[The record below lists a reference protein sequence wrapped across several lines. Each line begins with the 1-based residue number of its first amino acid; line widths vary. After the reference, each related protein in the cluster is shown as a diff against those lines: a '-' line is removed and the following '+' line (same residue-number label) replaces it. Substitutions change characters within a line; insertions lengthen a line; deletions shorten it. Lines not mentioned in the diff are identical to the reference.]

1 MSNRL
6 SWFIIFWLIAV
17 FAFLYAPII
26 SVVIYSF
33 NASKLVTVWGGWSV
47 KWYGELAKDRQ
58 IIDAA
63 ILSLEIAAI
72 SSTLATI
79 LGTIAG
85 YVLVRFPKFMGR
97 TAFSGMVN
105 APLVMPEVITGLSML
120 LLFIS
125 MQEVYKYAVAGLADQ
140 GMGMASEAVRVGF
153 SWIDGRGLITVVI
166 AHVTFTMSYIAVVMR
181 SRFITLD
188 MSLEEAAQDLGAKPL
203 KVFFVITLPIVAP
216 AIVSGW
222 LLGFTISLDDLVITA
237 FTNGPGTTTLP
248 QVVFSKV
255 RLGLDPKINAL
266 ATIIITVVSIGVIF
280 ATIHMRRA
288 EKQRQRD
295 EQMAIRAIAAKT

>member
-6 SWFIIFWLIAV
+6 SWFVIAWLILV

-26 SVVIYSF
+26 SVIIYSF
-33 NASKLVTVWGGWSV
+33 NASRLVTVWGGWSF
-47 KWYGELAKDRQ
+47 KWYEALWNDRQ
-58 IIDAA
+58 IIEAA
-63 ILSLEIAAI
+63 ILSLEVAVI

-79 LGTIAG
+79 LGTVAG

-120 LLFIS
+120 LLFIQ
-125 MQEVYKYAVAGLADQ
+125 MENLIGWPQ
-140 GMGMASEAVRVGF
+140 
-153 SWIDGRGLITVVI
+153 GRGLTTVII
-166 AHVTFTMSYIAVVMR
+166 AHVTFTMSYVAIVMR
-181 SRFITLD
+181 SRFLVLD
-188 MSLEEAAQDLGAKPL
+188 LSLEEAAQDLGAKPL
-203 KVFFVITLPIVAP
+203 KVFFVITLPIVLP

-222 LLGFTISLDDLVITA
+222 LLGFTISLDDLVITN

-255 RLGLDPKINAL
+255 RLGLDPKVNAL

-280 ATIHMRRA
+280 ATIHMRRS

>member
-17 FAFLYAPII
+17 FAFLYAPIV
-26 SVVIYSF
+26 SVVVYSF
-33 NASKLVTVWGGWSV
+33 NASKLVTVWAGWSF

-63 ILSLEIAAI
+63 LLSLQVAAI

-85 YVLVRFPKFMGR
+85 YVLVRFPKFLGR

-125 MQEVYKYAVAGLADQ
+125 MEQ
-140 GMGMASEAVRVGF
+140 
-153 SWIDGRGLITVVI
+153 WIGWPQGRGMTTVII
-166 AHVTFTMSYIAVVMR
+166 AHTTFTLSYVAVVMR
-181 SRFITLD
+181 SRFLVLD
-188 MSLEEAAQDLGAKPL
+188 LSLEEAAQDLGAKPL
-203 KVFFVITLPIVAP
+203 KVFFVITLPIVLP
-216 AIVSGW
+216 AIISGW
-222 LLGFTISLDDLVITA
+222 LLGFTISLDDLVITS

-266 ATIIITVVSIGVIF
+266 ATIIIAIVAVGVIV
-280 ATIHMRRA
+280 ATIQMRRT
-288 EKQRQRD
+288 ERQRQRD
-295 EQMAIRAIAAKT
+295 EQMAIRAIAAQT

>member
-6 SWFIIFWLIAV
+6 SWFIIVWLIVV

-33 NASKLVTVWGGWSV
+33 NASKLVTVWAGWSF
-47 KWYGELAKDRQ
+47 KWYGELVRDRQ
-58 IIDAA
+58 IVDAA
-63 ILSLEIAAI
+63 LLSLEVAAI

-85 YVLVRFPKFMGR
+85 YVLVRFPKFLGR
-97 TAFSGMVN
+97 TAFSGMVS

-125 MQEVYKYAVAGLADQ
+125 MEQAIGWPQ
-140 GMGMASEAVRVGF
+140 
-153 SWIDGRGLITVVI
+153 GRGFTTVII
-166 AHVTFTMSYIAVVMR
+166 AHTTFTLSYVAVVMR
-181 SRFITLD
+181 SRFLVLD
-188 MSLEEAAQDLGAKPL
+188 LSLEEAAQDLGARPL
-203 KVFFVITLPIVAP
+203 KVFFVITLPIVLP
-216 AIVSGW
+216 AVVSGW
-222 LLGFTISLDDLVITA
+222 LLGFTISLDDLVITS

-266 ATIIITVVSIGVIF
+266 ATIIIAIVSVGVIA

-288 EKQRQRD
+288 ERQRQRD
-295 EQMAIRAIAAKT
+295 EQMAIRAIAAQA

>member
-1 MSNRL
+1 MTNRL
-6 SWFIIFWLIAV
+6 SWLVIIWMVVV
-17 FAFLYAPII
+17 FAFLYAPIV
-26 SVVIYSF
+26 SVVVYSF
-33 NASKLVTVWGGWSV
+33 NDSKLVTVWGGFTLTR
-47 KWYGELAKDRQ
+47 WYIALANDRQ
-58 IIDAA
+58 IIGAA
-63 ILSLEIAAI
+63 KLSLLIAAI

-79 LGTIAG
+79 IGTVAG
-85 YVLVRFPKFMGR
+85 YVLVRFPKFLGR
-97 TAFSGMVN
+97 TPFSGMVN

-125 MQEVYKYAVAGLADQ
+125 MEQIIGWP
-140 GMGMASEAVRVGF
+140 S
-153 SWIDGRGLITVVI
+153 GRGLTTVII
-166 AHVTFTMSYIAVVMR
+166 AHVTFTLSYVAVVMR
-181 SRFITLD
+181 SRFLTLD
-188 MSLEEAAQDLGAKPL
+188 LSLEEAAQDLGAKPL

-222 LLGFTISLDDLVITA
+222 LLGFTISLDDLVITS

-266 ATIIITVVSIGVIF
+266 ATIIIAIVSLGVVF
-280 ATIHMRRA
+280 ATIHMRRQ

-295 EQMAIRAIAAKT
+295 EQMAIRAIAAQT

>member
-1 MSNRL
+1 MSNRI
-6 SWFIIFWLIAV
+6 SWFVIFWLVVV
-17 FAFLYAPII
+17 FAFLYAPIV
-26 SVVIYSF
+26 SVVVYSF
-33 NASKLVTVWGGWSV
+33 NASKLVTVWAGWST
-47 KWYGELAKDRQ
+47 KWYFELAKDRQ

-63 ILSLEIAAI
+63 ILSLEVAAI

-85 YVLVRFPKFMGR
+85 YVLVRFPKFLGR

-125 MQEVYKYAVAGLADQ
+125 MEQLIGWPQ
-140 GMGMASEAVRVGF
+140 
-153 SWIDGRGLITVVI
+153 GRGLTTVII
-166 AHVTFTMSYIAVVMR
+166 AHTTFTLSYIAVVMR
-181 SRFITLD
+181 SRFLVLD
-188 MSLEEAAQDLGAKPL
+188 LSLEEAAQDLGAKPF

-266 ATIIITVVSIGVIF
+266 ATIIIAVVSIGVIF

-288 EKQRQRD
+288 ERQRQRD
-295 EQMAIRAIAAKT
+295 EQMAIRAIAAHT

>member
-1 MSNRL
+1 MSNRI
-6 SWFIIFWLIAV
+6 SWFVILWLVLV

-26 SVVIYSF
+26 SVVVYSF
-33 NASKLVTVWGGWSV
+33 NASKLVTVWAGWSF

-58 IIDAA
+58 IIEAA

-79 LGTIAG
+79 LGTVAG

-120 LLFIS
+120 LLFIA
-125 MQEVYKYAVAGLADQ
+125 MQDLIGWP
-140 GMGMASEAVRVGF
+140 R
-153 SWIDGRGLITVVI
+153 GRGFTTVVI

-181 SRFITLD
+181 SRFLTLD
-188 MSLEEAAQDLGAKPL
+188 LSLEEAAQDLGAKPL
-203 KVFFVITLPIVAP
+203 KVFFVITLPIVLP

-266 ATIIITVVSIGVIF
+266 ATIIIAVVSVGVIA
-280 ATIHMRRA
+280 ATIHMRRS

>member
-6 SWFIIFWLIAV
+6 SWFVIVWMVLV
-17 FAFLYAPII
+17 FAFLYAPIV
-26 SVVIYSF
+26 SVVVYSF
-33 NASKLVTVWGGWSV
+33 NDSKLVTVWGGFTLDR
-47 KWYGELAKDRQ
+47 WYIALWNDRQ

-63 ILSLEIAAI
+63 KLSVLIAAI

-79 LGTIAG
+79 VGTVAG

-125 MQEVYKYAVAGLADQ
+125 MEQLIGWPQ
-140 GMGMASEAVRVGF
+140 
-153 SWIDGRGLITVVI
+153 GRGLTTVII
-166 AHVTFTMSYIAVVMR
+166 AHVTFTLSYIAVVMR
-181 SRFITLD
+181 SRFLTLD
-188 MSLEEAAQDLGAKPL
+188 LSLEEAAQDLGARPL
-203 KVFFVITLPIVAP
+203 KVFFVITVPIVLP

-222 LLGFTISLDDLVITA
+222 LLGFTISLDDLVITS

-266 ATIIITVVSIGVIF
+266 ATIIIGIVSIGVII
-280 ATIHMRRA
+280 ATFHMRRQ
-288 EKQRQRD
+288 ERLRQRD
-295 EQMAIRAIAAKT
+295 EQMAIRAIAKA

>member
-6 SWFIIFWLIAV
+6 SWFVIGWMILV

-26 SVVIYSF
+26 SVIIYSF
-33 NASKLVTVWGGWSV
+33 NASKLVTVWAGWSF

-58 IIDAA
+58 IIEAA
-63 ILSLEIAAI
+63 ILSLEVAVI
-72 SSTLATI
+72 SSTLATV

-85 YVLVRFPKFMGR
+85 YVLVRFPKFLGR
-97 TAFSGMVN
+97 TTFSGMVN

-120 LLFIS
+120 LLFIQ
-125 MQEVYKYAVAGLADQ
+125 MENLIGWPQ
-140 GMGMASEAVRVGF
+140 
-153 SWIDGRGLITVVI
+153 GRGLTTVII
-166 AHVTFTMSYIAVVMR
+166 AHVTFTMSYIAIVMR
-181 SRFITLD
+181 SRFLVLD
-188 MSLEEAAQDLGAKPL
+188 LSLEEAAQDLGAKPL

-222 LLGFTISLDDLVITA
+222 LLGFTISLDDLVITN

-248 QVVFSKV
+248 QVVFSKI

-266 ATIIITVVSIGVIF
+266 ATIIIAVVSVGVIF

>member
-1 MSNRL
+1 MTNRL
-6 SWFIIFWLIAV
+6 SWFIIFWLVLV
-17 FAFLYAPII
+17 FAFLYAPIV
-26 SVVIYSF
+26 SVVVYSF
-33 NASKLVTVWGGWSV
+33 NASKLVTVWAGWSF
-47 KWYGELAKDRQ
+47 KWYGALANDRQ

-63 ILSLEIAAI
+63 VLSLEIAAI

-85 YVLVRFPKFMGR
+85 YVLVRFPKFVGR

-125 MQEVYKYAVAGLADQ
+125 MEQLIGWPQ
-140 GMGMASEAVRVGF
+140 
-153 SWIDGRGLITVVI
+153 GRGFTTVII
-166 AHVTFTMSYIAVVMR
+166 AHTTFTLSYVAVVMR
-181 SRFITLD
+181 SRFLTLD
-188 MSLEEAAQDLGAKPL
+188 LSLEEAAQDLGARPL

-216 AIVSGW
+216 AIASGW

-266 ATIIITVVSIGVIF
+266 ATIIITIVSIGVIL

-288 EKQRQRD
+288 ERQRQRD
-295 EQMAIRAIAAKT
+295 EQMAIRAIAAQT

>member
-1 MSNRL
+1 MTNRL
-6 SWFIIFWLIAV
+6 SLFVIFWMVLV
-17 FAFLYAPII
+17 FAFLYAPIV
-26 SVVIYSF
+26 SVVVYSF
-33 NASKLVTVWGGWSV
+33 NDSKLVTVWGGFTLDR
-47 KWYGELAKDRQ
+47 WYIALANDRQ

-63 ILSLEIAAI
+63 KLSLLIAAV

-79 LGTIAG
+79 IGTIAG
-85 YVLVRFPKFMGR
+85 YVLVRFPKFLGR

-125 MQEVYKYAVAGLADQ
+125 MEQLIG
-140 GMGMASEAVRVGF
+140 
-153 SWIDGRGLITVVI
+153 WPNGRGLTTVII
-166 AHVTFTMSYIAVVMR
+166 AHVTFTLSYVAVVMR
-181 SRFITLD
+181 SRFLTLD
-188 MSLEEAAQDLGAKPL
+188 LSLEEAAQDLGARPL

-266 ATIIITVVSIGVIF
+266 ATIIIAIVSVGVII
-280 ATIHMRRA
+280 ATIHMRRQEA
-288 EKQRQRD
+288 QRQRD
-295 EQMAIRAIAAKT
+295 EQMAIRAIAAQA

>member
-1 MSNRL
+1 MSNRI
-6 SWFIIFWLIAV
+6 SWFVILWLVLV

-26 SVVIYSF
+26 SVVVYSF
-33 NASKLVTVWGGWSV
+33 NASKLVTVWAGWSF

-120 LLFIS
+120 LLFIA
-125 MQEVYKYAVAGLADQ
+125 MQDLIGWPQ
-140 GMGMASEAVRVGF
+140 
-153 SWIDGRGLITVVI
+153 GRGLTTVII

-181 SRFITLD
+181 SRFLTLD
-188 MSLEEAAQDLGAKPL
+188 LSLEEAAQDLGAKPL
-203 KVFFVITLPIVAP
+203 KVFFVITLPIVLP

-266 ATIIITVVSIGVIF
+266 ATIIIAVVSLGVIA

>member
-1 MSNRL
+1 MTNRL
-6 SWFIIFWLIAV
+6 SWFVIVWLIVV
-17 FAFLYAPII
+17 FAFLYAPIV
-26 SVVIYSF
+26 SVVVYSF
-33 NASKLVTVWGGWSV
+33 NASKLVTVWAGWSF
-47 KWYGELAKDRQ
+47 KWYGALANDRQ

-63 ILSLEIAAI
+63 VLSLEIAAI

-85 YVLVRFPKFMGR
+85 YVLVRFPKFVGR

-105 APLVMPEVITGLSML
+105 APLVMPEVITGLSKL

-125 MQEVYKYAVAGLADQ
+125 MEQLIGWPQ
-140 GMGMASEAVRVGF
+140 
-153 SWIDGRGLITVVI
+153 GRGFTTVII
-166 AHVTFTMSYIAVVMR
+166 AHTTFTLSYVAVVMR
-181 SRFITLD
+181 SRFLTLD
-188 MSLEEAAQDLGAKPL
+188 LSLEEAAQDLGARPL

-216 AIVSGW
+216 AIASGW

-266 ATIIITVVSIGVIF
+266 ATIIITIVSIGVIL

-288 EKQRQRD
+288 ERQRQRD
-295 EQMAIRAIAAKT
+295 EQMAIRAIAAQT

>member
-1 MSNRL
+1 MMNRL
-6 SWFIIFWLIAV
+6 SWFVIIWMLLV
-17 FAFLYAPII
+17 FAFLYAPIV
-26 SVVIYSF
+26 SVIVYSF
-33 NASKLVTVWGGWSV
+33 NASKLVTVWGGFDT
-47 KWYGELAKDRQ
+47 KWYFALANDRQ

-63 ILSLEIAAI
+63 KLSLLVAAV
-72 SSTLATI
+72 SSTLATVI
-79 LGTIAG
+79 GTVAG
-85 YVLVRFPKFMGR
+85 YVLVRFPKFLGR

-125 MQEVYKYAVAGLADQ
+125 MEEMIG
-140 GMGMASEAVRVGF
+140 
-153 SWIDGRGLITVVI
+153 WPNGRGLTTVII
-166 AHVTFTMSYIAVVMR
+166 AHVTFTLSYIAVVMR
-181 SRFITLD
+181 SRFLTLD
-188 MSLEEAAQDLGAKPL
+188 LSLEEAAQDLGAKPL

-222 LLGFTISLDDLVITA
+222 LLGFTISLDDLVITS

-266 ATIIITVVSIGVIF
+266 ATIIIALVSIGVVL
-280 ATIHMRRA
+280 AVIHMRRQEA
-288 EKQRQRD
+288 QRLRD
-295 EQMAIRAIAAKT
+295 EQMAIRAIAAQT

>member
-6 SWFIIFWLIAV
+6 SWFVIAWLIAV
-17 FAFLYAPII
+17 FAFLYAPIV

-33 NASKLVTVWGGWSV
+33 NDSKLVTVWGGFTLDR
-47 KWYGELAKDRQ
+47 WYIALWNDRQ

-63 ILSLEIAAI
+63 KLSLLIAAI

-79 LGTIAG
+79 IGTVAG
-85 YVLVRFPKFMGR
+85 YVLVRFPRFMGR

-125 MQEVYKYAVAGLADQ
+125 MEELIGWPQ
-140 GMGMASEAVRVGF
+140 
-153 SWIDGRGLITVVI
+153 GRGLTTVI
-166 AHVTFTMSYIAVVMR
+166 MAHVTFTLSYVAVVMR
-181 SRFITLD
+181 SRFLTLD
-188 MSLEEAAQDLGAKPL
+188 LSLEEAAQDLGARPL
-203 KVFFVITLPIVAP
+203 KVFFVITVPIVAP

-237 FTNGPGTTTLP
+237 FTTGPGASPLP
-248 QVVFSKV
+248 LVVFSKV

-266 ATIIITVVSIGVIF
+266 ATIIIAVVSLGVIA

>member
-6 SWFIIFWLIAV
+6 SWVVILWMLIV
-17 FAFLYAPII
+17 FAFLYAPIV
-26 SVVIYSF
+26 SVVVYSF
-33 NASKLVTVWGGWSV
+33 NDSKLVTVWGGFTLDR
-47 KWYGELAKDRQ
+47 WYIALANDRQ

-63 ILSLEIAAI
+63 KLSLLVAAI

-79 LGTIAG
+79 IGTIAG
-85 YVLVRFPKFMGR
+85 YVLVRFPKFLGR

-125 MQEVYKYAVAGLADQ
+125 MENNIGWPQ
-140 GMGMASEAVRVGF
+140 
-153 SWIDGRGLITVVI
+153 GRGLTTVII
-166 AHVTFTMSYIAVVMR
+166 AHVTFTLSYIAVVMR
-181 SRFITLD
+181 SRFLTLD
-188 MSLEEAAQDLGAKPL
+188 LSLEEAAQDLGAKPF

-222 LLGFTISLDDLVITA
+222 LLGFTISLDDLVITS
-237 FTNGPGTTTLP
+237 FTSGPGTTTLP

-266 ATIIITVVSIGVIF
+266 ATIIISIVSVGVIF
-280 ATIHMRRA
+280 ATIQMRRQEA
-288 EKQRQRD
+288 QRQRD
-295 EQMAIRAIAAKT
+295 EQMAIRAIAAQT

>member
-6 SWFIIFWLIAV
+6 SWFVIFWLIAV

-33 NASKLVTVWGGWSV
+33 NASKLVTVWGGWSF

-125 MQEVYKYAVAGLADQ
+125 MEQLIGWPQ
-140 GMGMASEAVRVGF
+140 
-153 SWIDGRGLITVVI
+153 GRGMTTVII
-166 AHVTFTMSYIAVVMR
+166 AHVTFTLSYIAVVMR
-181 SRFITLD
+181 SRFLTLD
-188 MSLEEAAQDLGAKPL
+188 LSLEEAAQDLGAKPL
-203 KVFFVITLPIVAP
+203 KVFFVITLPIVLP

-266 ATIIITVVSIGVIF
+266 ATIIIAVVSVGVIV

>member
-6 SWFIIFWLIAV
+6 HWVVIVWLIAV
-17 FAFLYAPII
+17 FAFLYAPIV

-33 NASKLVTVWGGWSV
+33 NSSKLVTVWAGWST
-47 KWYGELAKDRQ
+47 KWYFELAKDRQ

-125 MQEVYKYAVAGLADQ
+125 MEQLIGWPQ
-140 GMGMASEAVRVGF
+140 
-153 SWIDGRGLITVVI
+153 GRGLTTVII
-166 AHVTFTMSYIAVVMR
+166 AHTTFTLSYIAVVMR
-181 SRFITLD
+181 SRFLVLD
-188 MSLEEAAQDLGAKPL
+188 LSLEEAAQDLGARPL

-266 ATIIITVVSIGVIF
+266 ATIIIAVVSVGVII
-280 ATIHMRRA
+280 ATLHMRRQEA
-288 EKQRQRD
+288 QRRRD
-295 EQMAIRAIAAKT
+295 EQMAFRAVAAKA

>member
-1 MSNRL
+1 MTNRL
-6 SWFIIFWLIAV
+6 HWFVILWLVLV
-17 FAFLYAPII
+17 FAFLYAPIV

-33 NASKLVTVWGGWSV
+33 NSSKLVTVWAGWSF
-47 KWYGELAKDRQ
+47 KWYGALANDRQ

-72 SSTLATI
+72 SSSLATI

-85 YVLVRFPKFMGR
+85 YVLVRFPKFIGR

-125 MQEVYKYAVAGLADQ
+125 MEQLIGWPQ
-140 GMGMASEAVRVGF
+140 
-153 SWIDGRGLITVVI
+153 GRGLTTVVI
-166 AHVTFTMSYIAVVMR
+166 AHTTFTLSYIAVVMR
-181 SRFITLD
+181 SRFLVLD
-188 MSLEEAAQDLGAKPL
+188 LSLEEAAQDLGARPL

-266 ATIIITVVSIGVIF
+266 ATIIIAVVSVGVII
-280 ATIHMRRA
+280 ATIHMRRQEA
-288 EKQRQRD
+288 QRQRD
-295 EQMAIRAIAAKT
+295 EQMAMRAIAAKA

>member
-1 MSNRL
+1 VSNRI
-6 SWFIIFWLIAV
+6 SWFVILWLVLV

-33 NASKLVTVWGGWSV
+33 NASKLVTVWAGWSF

-58 IIDAA
+58 IIEAA

-79 LGTIAG
+79 LGTVAG

-120 LLFIS
+120 LLFIA
-125 MQEVYKYAVAGLADQ
+125 MQDLIGWPQ
-140 GMGMASEAVRVGF
+140 
-153 SWIDGRGLITVVI
+153 GRGLTTVVI

-181 SRFITLD
+181 SRFLTLD

-266 ATIIITVVSIGVIF
+266 ATIIIAVVSLGVIA

>member
-1 MSNRL
+1 MSNRI
-6 SWFIIFWLIAV
+6 SWFVILWLVLV

-26 SVVIYSF
+26 SVVVYSF
-33 NASKLVTVWGGWSV
+33 NASKLVTVWAGWSF

-58 IIDAA
+58 IIEAA
-63 ILSLEIAAI
+63 VLSLEIAAI

-120 LLFIS
+120 LLFIA
-125 MQEVYKYAVAGLADQ
+125 MQDLIGWPQ
-140 GMGMASEAVRVGF
+140 
-153 SWIDGRGLITVVI
+153 GRGLTTVII

-181 SRFITLD
+181 SRFLTLD
-188 MSLEEAAQDLGAKPL
+188 LSLEEAAQDLGAKPL
-203 KVFFVITLPIVAP
+203 KVFFVITLPIVLP

-266 ATIIITVVSIGVIF
+266 ATIIIAVVSVGVIA